1 MKRALPHLFNE
12 LRLMLYL
19 KRRYWYETVLGLV
32 FLLGLGAALVYAVV
46 TVGGKPLDSGAL
58 DTLIVGAV
66 LWHFAAA
73 SYASASNDIAEETR
87 QRTVEQLYIVPLSL
101 ARLLGLRALLHLLA
115 SAMTLCVAVAAL
127 QWLLDGRLQSDL
139 GPLLAAALLAAPS
152 LAGVGYAVAGVLL
165 LAKRAE
171 LTHGLMYFAL
181 VSLVALPAFPANG
194 FALLPYALGAAAAKA
209 AAGGAVIDGFTY
221 ALIAANSAAWLAAG
235 VLLFR
240 TLERRARRL
249 GVLGHW

>member
-1 MKRALPHLFNE
+1 MNRAMHHLLNE

-19 KRRYWYETVLGLV
+19 KRRYWYETVLGLL

-46 TVGGKPLDSGAL
+46 TVGGKSFDTGAL

-66 LWHFAAA
+66 LWHFAAV

-87 QRTVEQLYIVPLSL
+87 QRTIEQLCIVPMGLD
-101 ARLLGLRALLHLLA
+101 RLLGLRAALHLLGGTVTLLV
-115 SAMTLCVAVAAL
+115 AMTAL
-127 QWLLDGRLQSDL
+127 QWLTDGRLQSDL
-139 GPLLAAALLAAPS
+139 GPLLAATLLAAPS
-152 LAGVGYAVAGVLL
+152 MVGVGYAMAGVLL

-181 VSLVALPAFPANG
+181 ISLVALPAFPANG

-209 AAGGAVIDGFTY
+209 AAGGSVIDARTY

-235 VLLFR
+235 LLLFR
-240 TLERRARRL
+240 ALERRARRL